1 MGSKHCLVFNFL
13 AGCKQGNGGSVGLC
27 VPIACVFIFWNTF
40 KVYILKLQPSPSLPV
55 IHTRLMSSMPW
66 VVFDFA
72 AA

>member
-40 KVYILKLQPSPSLPV
+40 KVYILKL
-55 IHTRLMSSMPW
+55 
-66 VVFDFA
+66 
-72 AA
+72 